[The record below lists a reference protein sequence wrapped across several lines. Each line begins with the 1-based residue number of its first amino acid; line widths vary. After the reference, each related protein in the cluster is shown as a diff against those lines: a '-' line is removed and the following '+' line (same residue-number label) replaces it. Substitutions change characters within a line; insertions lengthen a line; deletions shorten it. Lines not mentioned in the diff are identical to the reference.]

1 MAERFLGLFFG
12 MAALCVLAVGCN
24 DEKTGDESEAAVE
37 ESQPEFHGDP
47 AYIARICND
56 VNNQMMVSSLRLD
69 DENKEVFDGMWL
81 EDDTVILSIQAH
93 KTRLDYVT
101 KGIMTILLP
110 KQGGKTLHNL
120 LERLNKRKYVL
131 PTNFFVAVKQNN
143 YKMKFRYWNE
153 SGEKLDIPLAYED
166 MPEPYKKPQ
175 NPLAKKIDDY
185 AAVTIGNQVWMA
197 ENLDRDIEGSVCYD
211 HNPEN
216 CEEFGRL
223 YDFKTAI
230 KACPAGWHLP
240 DSSEMEDL
248 FITAD
253 KMLTEEI
260 AKNHELDS
268 IIQLQ
273 YIIQQ
278 GHWEGDSMVTEDVH
292 AMGRVLLASGKDDVV
307 KGLGYLGF
315 NMKAAGRAEYS
326 YSSSGENESITNERF
341 SKLNNDAC
349 LWTSVSEKEDVPFW
363 ERHLYVE
370 FVWHQYKRSG
380 FYTKCSVRCVKDQE
394 TAKE

>member
-166 MPEPYKKPQ
+166 MPEPSEGT
-175 NPLAKKIDDY
+175 
-185 AAVTIGNQVWMA
+185 AA
-197 ENLDRDIEGSVCYD
+197 L
-211 HNPEN
+211 
-216 CEEFGRL
+216 
-223 YDFKTAI
+223 
-230 KACPAGWHLP
+230 
-240 DSSEMEDL
+240 
-248 FITAD
+248 
-253 KMLTEEI
+253 
-260 AKNHELDS
+260 
-268 IIQLQ
+268 
-273 YIIQQ
+273 
-278 GHWEGDSMVTEDVH
+278 
-292 AMGRVLLASGKDDVV
+292 
-307 KGLGYLGF
+307 
-315 NMKAAGRAEYS
+315 
-326 YSSSGENESITNERF
+326 
-341 SKLNNDAC
+341 
-349 LWTSVSEKEDVPFW
+349 
-363 ERHLYVE
+363 
-370 FVWHQYKRSG
+370 
-380 FYTKCSVRCVKDQE
+380 
-394 TAKE
+394 